1 MFKNEIK
8 SDLIAKTLIPSQMSM
23 YQINIQR
30 CSKLGFFH
38 SFFMFLRSKDRDPFP
53 ISPPLS
59 LSLGFPTLELV
70 VAHWPGANSFFG
82 KQETLDLPS
91 RNRGTGKS
99 LQEIE
104 VYIYI

>member
-1 MFKNEIK
+1 M
-8 SDLIAKTLIPSQMSM
+8 T
-23 YQINIQR
+23 
-30 CSKLGFFH
+30 H
-38 SFFMFLRSKDRDPFP
+38 FP
-53 ISPPLS
+53 LALLS

-99 LQEIE
+99 LPEIE